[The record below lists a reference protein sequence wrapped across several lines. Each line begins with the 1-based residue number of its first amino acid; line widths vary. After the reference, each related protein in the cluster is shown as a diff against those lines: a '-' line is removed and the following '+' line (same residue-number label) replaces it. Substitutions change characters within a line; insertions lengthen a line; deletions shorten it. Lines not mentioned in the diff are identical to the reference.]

1 MTRTGDV
8 IPDGAGLIRN
18 PIVILAAPRSG
29 SSLLFGLLSA
39 HPKLWS
45 LYRESN
51 ELLEGPFDPLSS
63 GRPSN
68 ALTERDLDRVSR
80 DRLLRAFYARAGNL
94 EVIPPFRRLPLEGR
108 GRRRVSITI
117 ARLSAP
123 FKRPPIRL
131 VEKSPKNSL
140 RVPFI
145 RALFPDA
152 RFLHLTRDPRSNI
165 ASLVRAWQIPDRYKT
180 YPLPAGYRIDG
191 YEGTSWSF
199 MLQPG
204 WQELDG
210 RTLAEVCADQW
221 RACNE
226 ATFRDLA
233 ELQETRALRLRYED
247 LISDPM
253 GSLRLIANWANLEA
267 RPFDRFARALPTLQ
281 SSTPPDERK
290 WLTLRDEVERVLPM
304 VREMSGR
311 LGYD

>member
-1 MTRTGDV
+1 MNPTGDV
-8 IPDGAGLIRN
+8 SQATAGLIRD

-29 SSLLFGLLSA
+29 SSLLFGLLSS

-51 ELLEGPFDPLSS
+51 ELLEGPFDPLTS
-63 GRPSN
+63 GRSSN
-68 ALTERDLDRVSR
+68 ALAERDLDRDSR
-80 DRLLRAFYARAGNL
+80 DWLLRAFFARAGNL

-117 ARLSAP
+117 AKLSAP

-140 RVPFI
+140 RVPFM

-165 ASLVRAWQIPDRYKT
+165 ASLVRAWQTPDRYKT
-180 YPLPAGYRIDG
+180 YPLPPGYRIEG
-191 YEGTSWSF
+191 YDGTSWSF

-204 WQELDG
+204 WLELNG

-226 ATFRDLA
+226 ASLRDLA
-233 ELQETRALRLRYED
+233 EIEGARTLRLRYED
-247 LISDPM
+247 LISDPIA
-253 GSLRLIANWANLEA
+253 SLRLIASWADLEA
-267 RPFDRFARALPTLQ
+267 RPFDRFARGLPALQ
-281 SSTPPDERK
+281 SATPPDERK
-290 WLTLRDEVERVLPM
+290 WLALRDEVERVLPL
-304 VREMSGR
+304 VRDARGK